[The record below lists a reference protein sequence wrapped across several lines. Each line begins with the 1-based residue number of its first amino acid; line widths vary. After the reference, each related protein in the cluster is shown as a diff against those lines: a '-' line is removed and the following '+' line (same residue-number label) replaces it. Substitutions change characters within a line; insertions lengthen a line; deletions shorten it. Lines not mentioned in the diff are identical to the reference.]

1 MKKLVIVLLA
11 IFASGFAGSVSFAQT
26 KVVAVEGIIDLI
38 PDKVVI
44 PSTNEYVYLAKLTTG
59 GYGLFFSKTE
69 ELYERFS
76 QKGTDSLIRLQGAI
90 FKPLQ
95 YYTREQWRKLSDEIK
110 IFFPQAAQDDL
121 AGMEMYLLFNYSVE
135 EKKVIV
141 SVSSPAPAAKN
152 SGNKKVGSDGL
163 PIN

>member
-44 PSTNEYVYLAKLTTG
+44 PSTNEYVYLARTGTT
-59 GYGLFFSKTE
+59 YSLFISKNS

-76 QKGTDSLIRLQGAI
+76 QKGNDSVIWLQGD
-90 FKPLQ
+90 
-95 YYTREQWRKLSDEIK
+95 RK
-110 IFFPQAAQDDL
+110 
-121 AGMEMYLLFNYSVE
+121 SV
-135 EKKVIV
+135 V
-141 SVSSPAPAAKN
+141 
-152 SGNKKVGSDGL
+152 
-163 PIN
+163 